1 MSAKRLLSTPQYH
14 QIPPT
19 IKNSLQWT
27 QNCTTQQ
34 PKPPFQPK
42 RPSILATNIIKSY
55 FDKGLPKEART
66 LFDEMPERDL
76 VVWTA
81 MIAGYASCNHHARA
95 WVVFRNMMRECNE
108 YPNAFTM
115 SSALK
120 ACKGMNSL
128 SCGGL
133 VHGMVVKFG
142 LEGCL
147 YVDNAVLD
155 LYATCCATMVEA
167 CVVFGGIREK
177 NSVSWT
183 TLIAGYTH
191 RGDGYSGLQ
200 AFRQML
206 LEEAETNAF
215 SFSIAGRACAS
226 IGSHTTGRQI
236 HAAVIKQGYE
246 SNTPVMNSI
255 LDMYCRCDLRE
266 AKQCFHGMTER
277 DLITWNTWIAGYEK
291 SDSIES
297 LYIFSQMEYEGFS
310 PNCFTL
316 SSVVAAC
323 SNLAVLNCGQQV
335 HGTIIQRGFDRNLAL
350 SNALI
355 DMYAKCGNISD
366 SQQIFIE
373 MSIRDLVSWTSM
385 MIGYGSHGYGKEAV
399 ELFDQMVKSGIRP
412 DRIVFMAVLG
422 ACSHAGLVDKGL
434 SYFNSMI
441 GYYNLT
447 PNQEIYGCVVDLLGR
462 AGRVKEAYEIMEGMP
477 FKPDESVWG
486 AFLGACKAHRHPDM
500 EKLAARKLL
509 DLGPNMAG
517 TYVTVS
523 NIYAAEGMWGDFAKV
538 RKLMR
543 GVGSRK
549 EAGRSW
555 VQVRNQVC
563 GFVVGDKVGAHI
575 EWVYEVLDVLVL
587 HMVEAGY
594 VPDLDCLTQDLEDG
608 T

>member
-1 MSAKRLLSTPQYH
+1 MVA
-14 QIPPT
+14 
-19 IKNSLQWT
+19 
-27 QNCTTQQ
+27 
-34 PKPPFQPK
+34 
-42 RPSILATNIIKSY
+42 
-55 FDKGLPKEART
+55 
-66 LFDEMPERDL
+66 
-76 VVWTA
+76 WTA

-95 WVVFRNMMRECNE
+95 WVVFRDMMREGNE

-128 SCGGL
+128 SCGAL
-133 VHGMVVKFG
+133 VHGMVVKHG

-155 LYATCCATMVEA
+155 LYATCCVTMLEA
-167 CVVFGGIREK
+167 CEVFGGILEK

-226 IGSHTTGRQI
+226 IGSHSTGKQI
-236 HAAVIKQGYE
+236 HAAVIKHGYE

-255 LDMYCRCDLRE
+255 LDMYCKCDLCE
-266 AKQCFHGMTER
+266 AKQCFDGMTER

-291 SDSIES
+291 CDSNES
-297 LYIFSQMEYEGFS
+297 LYVFSQMEYEGFS

-323 SNLAVLNCGQQV
+323 SNLAVLSCGQQV

-366 SQQIFIE
+366 SHKIFTE
-373 MSIRDLVSWTSM
+373 MPNRDLVSWTSM
-385 MIGYGSHGYGKEAV
+385 MTGYGSHGYGKQAV

-422 ACSHAGLVDKGL
+422 ACSHAGLVDEGL

-441 GYYNLT
+441 GDYNLN
-447 PNQEIYGCVVDLLGR
+447 PNQEIYGCVVDLLAR

-486 AFLGACKAHRHPDM
+486 AFLGACRAHKHPDVG
-500 EKLAARKLL
+500 KLAATRLL
-509 DLGPNMAG
+509 DLGRNTAG
-517 TYVTVS
+517 TYVTLS
-523 NIYAAEGMWGDFAKV
+523 NIYAAEGKWGEFAKV

-555 VQVRNQVC
+555 VEVRNQVC
-563 GFVVGDKVGAHI
+563 DFVVGDKVGAHI
-575 EWVYEVLDVLVL
+575 EWVYGVLDVLVL
-587 HMVEAGY
+587 HMGDAGY
-594 VPDLDCLTQDLEDG
+594 VPDLDCLIEDMEDG

>member
-1 MSAKRLLSTPQYH
+1 MEFTLPCLLL
-14 QIPPT
+14 I
-19 IKNSLQWT
+19 I
-27 QNCTTQQ
+27 
-34 PKPPFQPK
+34 
-42 RPSILATNIIKSY
+42 TNIS
-55 FDKGLPKEART
+55 F
-66 LFDEMPERDL
+66 
-76 VVWTA
+76 VVEEQKQKTCLMCA
-81 MIAGYASCNHHARA
+81 CLL
-95 WVVFRNMMRECNE
+95 
-108 YPNAFTM
+108 
-115 SSALK
+115 LK
-120 ACKGMNSL
+120 TS
-128 SCGGL
+128 
-133 VHGMVVKFG
+133 V
-142 LEGCL
+142 LE
-147 YVDNAVLD
+147 V
-155 LYATCCATMVEA
+155 
-167 CVVFGGIREK
+167 
-177 NSVSWT
+177 
-183 TLIAGYTH
+183 
-191 RGDGYSGLQ
+191 RGDWRVWRRNGGYWRRWLCSIFCVKNLEIGGHRIFNSTVAFNLYHCQNMFWITVSRFSANRKQ
-200 AFRQML
+200 ATKTSQIITLVFLFRRSKYADSCIFCQQ
-206 LEEAETNAF
+206 EEAETNAF

-500 EKLAARKLL
+500 EKLAARRLL